1 MEIVFWLIWCVGL
14 GALYYIIIFLFV
26 SSVCVITSA
35 ILAIAS
41 FRRMRKEGMIE
52 DTVQFSMS
60 IGSFLFYIDIFL
72 AIVAYRISKKYK
84 VNESFNQPE
93 CR

>member
-1 MEIVFWLIWCVGL
+1 MNKGLFWGNIVTIYLIPMLFAWDWEHF
-14 GALYYIIIFLFV
+14 ITIF
-26 SSVCVITSA
+26 S
-35 ILAIAS
+35 
-41 FRRMRKEGMIE
+41 RMRKEGMIE